1 MTEPVLVSRDGEI
14 AIVTLNRPQALNALD
29 EPMREGLESAL
40 RALNAD
46 DSAAAVVLT
55 GAGDRAF
62 SAGQDLETS
71 RGFTA
76 ETIGRHF
83 RNLGRLYQSI
93 RDLDK
98 PSVVALNGLAAGFGF
113 QAALHADMRVAHPG
127 VRMSQPEVDAGIPSV
142 VGMWIMKEILGLARA
157 VEMSLTCRMV
167 PAEEALEWGLIDAIV
182 PPDQVMTRALAAA
195 RELAAK
201 PKLAFRLSKQRMRA
215 LTQAGYD
222 AAIEAAVRIQTEAY
236 ASGEPQR
243 VAAEFMAKRAARKQ
257 AERPG

>member
-1 MTEPVLVSRDGEI
+1 MPEPVLVTRDGDV
-14 AIVTLNRPQALNALD
+14 AIVTLNRPHALNALD
-29 EPMREGLESAL
+29 EPMREGLEAAL
-40 RALNAD
+40 RALGAD

-62 SAGQDLETS
+62 SAGQDLETA

-76 ETIGRHF
+76 ETVGRHF
-83 RNLGRLYQSI
+83 RNLGRLYQAI

-113 QAALHADMRVAHPG
+113 QAALHADVRVAHPG
-127 VRMSQPEVDAGIPSV
+127 VRMSQPEIEAGIPSI
-142 VGMWIMKEILGLARA
+142 VGLWIMTEVLGLARA

-167 PAEEALEWGLIDAIV
+167 PAEECLDWGLIDYLV
-182 PPDQVMTRALAAA
+182 PAGEVMPKALAVA

-201 PKLAFRLSKQRMRA
+201 PGQAFRLSKQRMRS
-215 LTQAGYD
+215 LTQPGYD
-222 AAIEAAVRIQTEAY
+222 ATIEAAVAIQAEAF

-243 VAAEFMAKRAARKQ
+243 VAADFLARRAARKR
-257 AERPG
+257 APPA